1 MIKNNRGNTIIEVL
15 IATLVIGTV
24 MTAIAIGMTYS
35 IKNTSE
41 AQYREV
47 GTSLASEPIEVLRHL
62 RASFN
67 WYAFS
72 AALGAETDLVNA
84 GGYRY
89 GYRYIDTATVVT
101 DPASAGI
108 VGLRSTLTKVTVN
121 SVEFT
126 RKLHITVVS
135 DDQITVQSVVS
146 WSRNGT
152 IESDVTLEQSFF
164 NTQPR

>member
-1 MIKNNRGNTIIEVL
+1 MIINNRGNTIIEVL

-47 GTSLASEPIEVLRHL
+47 ATTLASEPIEVLRYL
-62 RASFN
+62 RASTN
-67 WYAFS
+67 WSAFS
-72 AALGAETDLVNA
+72 ASLSQGTFYINETVFTDTTDL
-84 GGYRY
+84 
-89 GYRYIDTATVVT
+89 TASITPVT
-101 DPASAGI
+101 LNNMQYFRKVIITKNPADPN
-108 VGLRSTLTKVTVN
+108 K
-121 SVEFT
+121 
-126 RKLHITVVS
+126 
-135 DDQITVQSVVS
+135 ITVQSVVE

-152 IESDVTLEQSFF
+152 ITSDVTLEQNFF

>member
-1 MIKNNRGNTIIEVL
+1 MKYLRMIKNNRGNTIIEVL

-72 AALGAETDLVNA
+72 AALGAEA
-84 GGYRY
+84 GD
-89 GYRYIDTATVVT
+89 RYIHTETVAT

-108 VGLRSTLTKVTVN
+108 VDLESSSATVDVN
-121 SVEFT
+121 GMQFT
-126 RKLHITVVS
+126 RMLRITVVS
-135 DDQITVQSVVS
+135 ADQITVQSVVT

>member
-1 MIKNNRGNTIIEVL
+1 MIINNRGNTIIEVL

-72 AALGAETDLVNA
+72 AALGAETNPVTKVGD
-84 GGYRY
+84 
-89 GYRYIDTATVVT
+89 RYIHTATVAT

-108 VGLRSTLTKVTVN
+108 VDLESSSATVDVN
-121 SVEFT
+121 GMQFT
-126 RKLHITVVS
+126 RMLRITVVS
-135 DDQITVQSVVS
+135 DDQITVQSVVT